1 MPTIKD
7 TAATSALNEDK
18 YINKLYDTSLGSQ
31 QKLLNEN
38 YQNNQ
43 KMANAG
49 QAQNQALTDAY
60 LQRTKVEA
68 PGVNNSTYRK
78 FSGQGGGI
86 GTEAQAGLSFGNQQ
100 QRNVSVLSQQQA
112 QADAE
117 YNRIRKQLADQ
128 YSAEIKKAQAD
139 NDMYRAQQ
147 LYEAA
152 KAEEDQLRELRR
164 QGANLMAEKDD
175 MGTWESIANG
185 APVQRDTTGETW
197 DGVLKNEDPINK
209 IYDAMLEGQRIEA
222 GADRDRVLAELEAA
236 RQKAQRETDG
246 KLNQLYTESMRNA
259 KNAMETQNAYG
270 QSSGMRDQSMMARAN
285 QLTGGLTD
293 LRKLGQAQDLELQGK
308 KLDAVKDYGSK
319 LYSGMSE
326 AEQKRIKALYG
337 AAEDEEQN
345 LIKDQETYGKLLAAK
360 DDDYSILGKLYGLT
374 EEQIKNMASSGGGND
389 EGGGGYR
396 RGGNQD
402 DGMVTVDIPLT
413 DMVNS
418 GTLTA
423 KDANT
428 YGSSNKTNYYTTKVP
443 ANSYYGVKYGKSK

>member
-18 YINKLYDTSLGSQ
+18 YVNKLYDTSLGSQ

-43 KMANAG
+43 KMANDG
-49 QAQNQALTDAY
+49 QAQNKALTDAY
-60 LQRTKVEA
+60 LERTKVEA
-68 PGVNNSTYRK
+68 PGVNNGAYKRLT
-78 FSGQGGGI
+78 GQGGGI
-86 GTEAQAGLSFGNQQ
+86 GREAQAGLSFGNQQ
-100 QRNVSVLSQQQA
+100 QRNVSVLNAQQA

-117 YNRIRKQLADQ
+117 YNRIRQQLADQ
-128 YSAEIKKAQAD
+128 YSAAIKKAQAD

-152 KAEEDQLRELRR
+152 KSEEDQLRELRR
-164 QGANLMAEKDD
+164 QGADLLAEKDD
-175 MGTWESIANG
+175 MSAWESIAG
-185 APVQRDTTGETW
+185 GTPVQRDTTGGTW
-197 DGVLKNEDPINK
+197 DGVLKNEDAINK
-209 IYDAMLEGQRIEA
+209 IYDAMLEGQRIDA

-246 KLNQLYTESMRNA
+246 KLTQLYTESMRNA

-270 QSSGMRDQSMMARAN
+270 QSSGMLDQSMMARAN

-345 LIKDQETYGKLLAAK
+345 LIKDQETYGKLLADK

-374 EEQIKNMASSGGGND
+374 EEQIQAISGGGHNEPEQKKPAKKPAKKPIEKGHD
-389 EGGGGYR
+389 GLPYDDLNHPKSTL
-396 RGGNQD
+396 RG
-402 DGMVTVDIPLT
+402 
-413 DMVNS
+413 
-418 GTLTA
+418 
-423 KDANT
+423 
-428 YGSSNKTNYYTTKVP
+428 TK
-443 ANSYYGVKYGKSK
+443 